1 MSASPLQ
8 PRPFD
13 LDLTARHDEQLAIGR
28 VRHGDALALELIFL
42 AFRDELLSV
51 GERVAGSREV
61 GEEVLQEVF
70 LAIWRGR
77 AGWHVASSL
86 RSYLRRAVQRGASR
100 ARGSRT
106 RGVLGGASLEGAE
119 GFGGMVFAD
128 SAPTPED
135 DVVYDELRSALD
147 EATSVM
153 SPRARDVFVLR
164 RDEDLSNREI
174 ADRLGVSVKTVETHM
189 GRALKFL
196 RCRLRAWMDESASG
210 TGGA

>member
-106 RGVLGGASLEGAE
+106 RGVLGGASLEVAE

-164 RDEDLSNREI
+164 REEDLSNREI

>member
-106 RGVLGGASLEGAE
+106 RGVLGGASLEVAE

>member
-1 MSASPLQ
+1 
-8 PRPFD
+8 
-13 LDLTARHDEQLAIGR
+13 
-28 VRHGDALALELIFL
+28 
-42 AFRDELLSV
+42 
-51 GERVAGSREV
+51 
-61 GEEVLQEVF
+61 
-70 LAIWRGR
+70 
-77 AGWHVASSL
+77 
-86 RSYLRRAVQRGASR
+86 
-100 ARGSRT
+100 
-106 RGVLGGASLEGAE
+106 
-119 GFGGMVFAD
+119 MVFAD

>member
-106 RGVLGGASLEGAE
+106 RVVLGGASLEVAE

-174 ADRLGVSVKTVETHM
+174 
-189 GRALKFL
+189 
-196 RCRLRAWMDESASG
+196 
-210 TGGA
+210 